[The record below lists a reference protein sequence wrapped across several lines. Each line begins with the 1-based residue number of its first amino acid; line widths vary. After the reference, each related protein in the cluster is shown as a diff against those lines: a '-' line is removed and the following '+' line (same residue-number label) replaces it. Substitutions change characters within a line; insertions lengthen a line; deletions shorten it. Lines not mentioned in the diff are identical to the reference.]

1 MKTKVGRIP
10 GVVWL
15 CVACLGL
22 VPLAASCS
30 SRKSYKLAYERGLS
44 HAEKGDHDKAIADLT
59 EAIRLEPEKAS
70 RYLSRGLSH
79 AENGDHDKAIADLTE
94 AIRLEP
100 KNILAH
106 SCRAKA
112 YRALGDEVK
121 AASDE
126 NRAQELKK

>member
-10 GVVWL
+10 GVMGL

-22 VPLAASCS
+22 VPLAVSCS
-30 SRKSYKLAYERGLS
+30 SRHSYKVAYERGLS

-59 EAIRLEPEKAS
+59 EAIRLEPN
-70 RYLSRGLSH
+70 
-79 AENGDHDKAIADLTE
+79 NG
-94 AIRLEP
+94 
-100 KNILAH
+100 LAH
-106 SCRAKA
+106 SCRATA